1 VYTRLV
7 MLSSKFD
14 LLKDTQSKA
23 YCRIWVTHWRH
34 KKDALGIFYAR
45 GVSVT
50 EAEREF
56 QKFDST

>member
-1 VYTRLV
+1 MYTRLV

-50 EAEREF
+50 EA
-56 QKFDST
+56 